1 MDIGAT
7 HAPAC
12 RLPSRWKRS
21 GSSASLSCTRSSW
34 PPRHFPPSRRQRR
47 KPATILSCNQF
58 DVSPYKSHRVM
69 QYNTWK
75 RVSPSNPVSSH
86 PAFYLFLALSPSVS
100 EIALLPATF
109 SPLSRPLSFTLKHPK
124 SCARRDRTHR
134 KVSLV
139 ALSQVRIYVCDP
151 ISSDFHS
158 FGTCTSWRAL
168 RWEHEGRGSI
178 ATKISCF
185 LHSHY
190 RLLLRDLIADIPRS

>member
-1 MDIGAT
+1 MVDIGAT

-86 PAFYLFLALSPSVS
+86 PAFCLSFSLSLSLCIRNRPAACHPRPS
-100 EIALLPATF
+100 P
-109 SPLSRPLSFTLKHPK
+109 RYPLSFTLKHPK

-139 ALSQVRIYVCDP
+139 ALSQVRIYVRDP
-151 ISSDFHS
+151 ISSDFRS
-158 FGTCTSWRAL
+158 FGTCTGWRAL
-168 RWEHEGRGSI
+168 HV
-178 ATKISCF
+178 K
-185 LHSHY
+185 
-190 RLLLRDLIADIPRS
+190 D